1 MNLKV
6 PQTEDC
12 SLKLGSR
19 VFGVQIFDND
29 MSVQRFLR
37 PALSSV
43 MPKTMWHDSGYD
55 KLFLTFLVYAGTFP
69 LLKNASFSVRS
80 FLLMRSRTKFT
91 KRNDEDVMR
100 SAFISFGQLV
110 VVDLHLHINDS
121 S

>member
-1 MNLKV
+1 
-6 PQTEDC
+6 
-12 SLKLGSR
+12 
-19 VFGVQIFDND
+19 

-43 MPKTMWHDSGYD
+43 MPKTAWHDSGYD
-55 KLFLTFLVYAGTFP
+55 KLLVTFLVYVGSFP

-100 SAFISFGQLV
+100 SAFVSFGQLV
-110 VVDLHLHINDS
+110 LVDLHLHMNDS